1 MNRSRQPRRSLFLVA
16 AAASALL
23 AAPLA
28 LGGAPASAAPTSS
41 AQPLSV
47 LTSNVMMLPPIAG
60 NYGNATRAAML
71 ANADYVKGFDVA
83 VFQETFDNGP
93 SETLRTGLVDQYP
106 HQTPV
111 LGRSTSGW
119 DDTEGSYSALS
130 PEDGGVSV
138 LSKWPIER
146 QVQHVYAR
154 GCGADWFSNK
164 GFVYA
169 SLKVRGER
177 VHVIGTHLQADD
189 SLCSDAPAV
198 RRSQLGEILAFLD
211 RLQAPKSE
219 QVVIAGDLNID
230 RTSPEY
236 DTMRTILDV
245 EAPDFR
251 GHPYSS
257 DPRRNSLNAG
267 RYGEDS
273 APSHL
278 DYVLPRAGHR
288 GAKSWQNT
296 VLTPSSPAWT
306 AGGST
311 YRDYSDH
318 YPVAAVGRR

>member
-1 MNRSRQPRRSLFLVA
+1 MNRSRQPRRLLFPVA

-28 LGGAPASAAPTSS
+28 LGSAPASAAPTSS
-41 AQPLSV
+41 EKPLSV

-71 ANADYVKGFDVA
+71 ANAPYVKGSDVV
-83 VFQETFDNGP
+83 VFQETFENGP
-93 SETLRTGLVDQYP
+93 SDTLRNGLADQYP

-119 DDTEGSYSALS
+119 DDTEGFYSALT

-189 SLCSDAPAV
+189 PLCSDARGI
-198 RRSQLGEILAFLD
+198 RRSQLNEIRNFLD
-211 RLQAPKSE
+211 GRQIPKSE
-219 QVVIAGDLNID
+219 QVVIAGDLNVD
-230 RTSPEY
+230 RATPEY
-236 DTMRTILDV
+236 DTMRAVLDV

-251 GHPYSS
+251 GHPYSY
-257 DPRRNSLNAG
+257 DTKRNSLNAG
-267 RYGEDS
+267 RSGDDS
-273 APSHL
+273 PSMHL

-288 GAKSWQNT
+288 GAKDWQNT
-296 VLTPSSPAWT
+296 VLTPTSPAWS

-318 YPVAAVGRR
+318 YPVAATGQG